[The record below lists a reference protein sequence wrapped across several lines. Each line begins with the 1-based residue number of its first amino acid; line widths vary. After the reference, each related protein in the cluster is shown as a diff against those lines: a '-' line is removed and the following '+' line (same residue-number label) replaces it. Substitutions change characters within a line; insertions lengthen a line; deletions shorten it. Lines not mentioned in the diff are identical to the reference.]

1 MFPAC
6 FQEQRTGHP
15 NYLIELSMKL
25 KTKFILTYVAGIV
38 TGCIVFFVISCII
51 VANNSSK
58 DDVVMFDKPRN
69 TVPEKTFKVFQVFS
83 DGSALSSGD
92 DSSGNNL
99 GLDVL
104 FLGDESTSYYDD
116 QKIEIPKGKVA
127 RQIGNYSY
135 TTNMGVEKTVPIVEI
150 MDEQ

>member
-1 MFPAC
+1 
-6 FQEQRTGHP
+6 
-15 NYLIELSMKL
+15 MKL

-51 VANNSSK
+51 VANNSSSK

-69 TVPEKTFKVFQVFS
+69 TIPGKTFKVFQVFS

-92 DSSGNNL
+92 DSSDNNL
-99 GLDVL
+99 GLVVL

-135 TTNMGVEKTVPIVEI
+135 TTNMGVERTVPIVEI

>member
-1 MFPAC
+1 
-6 FQEQRTGHP
+6 
-15 NYLIELSMKL
+15 MKL

-135 TTNMGVEKTVPIVEI
+135 TTNMGGRKNSTYSGNYG
-150 MDEQ
+150 

>member
-1 MFPAC
+1 
-6 FQEQRTGHP
+6 
-15 NYLIELSMKL
+15 MKL

-69 TVPEKTFKVFQVFS
+69 TVPGKTFKVFQVFS

-92 DSSGNNL
+92 DYSVNNL

-135 TTNMGVEKTVPIVEI
+135 TTNMGIEKTVPIVEI

>member
-1 MFPAC
+1 
-6 FQEQRTGHP
+6 
-15 NYLIELSMKL
+15 MKL

-69 TVPEKTFKVFQVFS
+69 TVPGKTFKVFQVFS

-116 QKIEIPKGKVA
+116 QKIEIPKEKVA